1 MTRMIPPYVSNSTQ
15 STAETR
21 MFDVIKRAEGTEG
34 WVCLHSLAL
43 AEHMTKR
50 RGEVDF
56 VLVTPLGIFCLEVKG
71 GRIKRDAGSWF
82 TTNSHGTIAQL
93 KESPFEQASSAMF
106 ALERSV
112 RQAFGKDD
120 RMSNFLFG
128 YAVVFPDVEFSD
140 ASPEYHPDLVYD
152 KRSRL
157 RSFLSFVTQLSRFAR
172 ERTQG
177 PRVLPTKEEILALAD
192 HLRGDFEF
200 VPSLSDRAIAVN
212 EDIKRFSEEQSK
224 VLDSIDNHPRVMVE
238 GGAGTGKTVL
248 ALEAAIR
255 EVKTNGAR
263 VLFLCFNRLLAA
275 ALREQ
280 ISIRGVQDFV
290 KVFTV
295 FGFLNEMV
303 RSSVL
308 KSEFE
313 EAVRGKDENE
323 RNREILPAFAELV
336 ASDLERPL
344 YQSCIIDEAQDI
356 LNDRIVTAIDPFFVG
371 GWSSGRWRVFL
382 DANNQGAVYGQFESK
397 TADALARLSRTT
409 FLTMN
414 CRNTKQI
421 SSELNLLTQ
430 PKCQVAARTD
440 GPAVVY
446 HWYSDKADQA
456 RQVNSVISDLIS
468 KGVAAG
474 KVTILSPHK
483 SENACAVTLGGS
495 AGVPV
500 SEDNV
505 SSVVSGNTSGYSFSS
520 VSSFKGLENDFI
532 LLTDIDKL
540 DDDWSDS
547 VTYVGMSRARVGLW
561 IFINKKMRSV
571 YELRSKRHLSTI
583 VSEAMRDH
591 ETS

>member
-1 MTRMIPPYVSNSTQ
+1 MTRMLPPYIPNNIKSN
-15 STAETR
+15 AERR
-21 MFDVIKRAEGTEG
+21 MFHVIERAEATEG

-43 AEHMTKR
+43 SEHTTKR

-56 VLVTPLGIFCLEVKG
+56 VLLTPLGIFCLEVKG
-71 GRIKRDAGSWF
+71 GRVKREAGSWY
-82 TTNSHGTIAQL
+82 TTNSQGAMAKL
-93 KESPFEQASSAMF
+93 KESPFAQASSGMF

-112 RQAFGKDD
+112 RQAFGKDE

-177 PRVLPTKEEILALAD
+177 SRFLPTKEEILALAN

-200 VPSLSDRAIAVN
+200 VPSLSERAVAVN
-212 EDIKRFSEEQSK
+212 EDIRRFSEEQSK
-224 VLDSIDNHPRVMVE
+224 ALDFIDNHPRVMVE

-255 EVKTNGAR
+255 EAKSNRAP
-263 VLFLCFNRLLAA
+263 VLFLCFNRLLAG

-295 FGFLNEMV
+295 FGFFNEIV
-303 RSSVL
+303 RNSIL
-308 KSEFE
+308 KNEFE
-313 EAVRGKDENE
+313 EAVRGADENE
-323 RNREILPAFAELV
+323 RNWVILPAFAELV
-336 ASDLERPL
+336 ASDLERPV

-356 LNDRIVTAIDPFFVG
+356 LNETIVTALDPFFVG

-382 DANNQGAVYGQFESK
+382 DVNNQSAVYGRFESK
-397 TADALARLSRTT
+397 VADALARLSRTT

-414 CRNTKQI
+414 CRNTTQI
-421 SSELNLLTQ
+421 SNELNLLTQ
-430 PKCQVAARTD
+430 PRVHAAARTD

-446 HWYSDKADQA
+446 HWYSDRADQV
-456 RQVNSVISDLIS
+456 RQVDLVLRELIN
-468 KGVAAG
+468 KGVSAG
-474 KVTILSPHK
+474 KITILSPLK
-483 SENACAVTLGGS
+483 RENACIASLQGLV
-495 AGVPV
+495 GVPV
-500 SEDNV
+500 SEDNLN
-505 SSVVSGNTSGYSFSS
+505 SVLSGNTSGYSYSS

-532 LLTDIDKL
+532 LLTDIDNL
-540 DDDWSDS
+540 DHDWWDS

-583 VSEAMRDH
+583 YSEAMRDH
-591 ETS
+591 EAS